1 MTIGSTLTASALEQ
15 GNIGHQATGRPVVYG
30 TQGVISSGHYLT
42 SMAGMRMLLSGGNAF
57 DAVVAAGFAAAVTE
71 PIASYSLAAEG
82 VFMLYHAE
90 SGDLLSLSGQGTAP
104 RLATADWYRSQGQD
118 EIPTGPGPLAHLSF
132 TVPGVVA
139 AYLSLLERYGSK
151 TVGEAL
157 EPAIHYA
164 ERGIPNYEYMLE
176 RIDGPGTR
184 SQWDEYPPGGSE
196 VFYDDGNVPEP
207 GSLLVQKS
215 LGLIL
220 RKLVEAESAAPG
232 HRLDGVRAAR
242 DCFYTGEVAQIIHD
256 CAHRVGGI
264 LGLKSLAS
272 YEAKYETPLKTSYM
286 GHEVHGQRTWT
297 QGAVLMQALNILENF
312 DLRGMGHNSTA
323 YVHTVSQ
330 AVNLAFADREAYY
343 GDPDFV
349 EVPVDGLLSKDY
361 AKERAAL
368 IDSNR
373 AVSELPPPGDP
384 FRYSEMSGVAAQPSE
399 QAPTAAADGGGA
411 DSGTTPHFVHRPRW
425 QHGVRHAFGW
435 ILRQVRVLPRTW
447 LRSQHANRNVQL
459 GGRTSEPAGAIQ
471 ASQDDAG
478 ELHGHQG
485 RPANH
490 DYRLSRW
497 RPSGAG
503 KHAAGPEYGPVG
515 HESSGGGRSS
525 QVRKPGRAQ
534 QLLSAHLLPRPA
546 WRRSRYFAGSRWRA
560 EEHGTRHR
568 QCRKRRN
575 GSYGE
580 HSRSADRR
588 TGVFSGPSSRL
599 LRSFVVKQLNSRKTT

>member
-1 MTIGSTLTASALEQ
+1 MTLSASAMEQ
-15 GNIGHQATGRPVVYG
+15 GNIGQQATGRPVVYG

-104 RLATADWYRSQGQD
+104 RLATVDWYRSQGQD

-151 TVGEAL
+151 TVGEVL
-157 EPAIHYA
+157 EPSIHYA

-196 VFYDDGNVPEP
+196 VFYDEGRVPEP
-207 GSLLVQKS
+207 GSILVQKS

-232 HRLDGVRAAR
+232 HRVDGVRAAR
-242 DCFYTGEVAQIIHD
+242 DCFYTGEIAQLIHD

-286 GHEVHGQRTWT
+286 GHEVHGQQTWT

-323 YVHTVSQ
+323 YIHTVSQ

-349 EVPVDGLLSKDY
+349 EVPVDGLLSKEY
-361 AKERAAL
+361 ARERAAL
-368 IDSNR
+368 IDASR
-373 AVSELPPPGDP
+373 AMPELPAPGDP
-384 FRYSEMSGVAAQPSE
+384 FKYSIMSGTAAHQRE
-399 QAPTAAADGGGA
+399 EVPTAAADGGGA
-411 DSGTTPHFVHRPRW
+411 DSGTTHISSIDRDGNMVCATPS
-425 QHGVRHAFGW
+425 GGSFGKS
-435 ILRQVRVLPRTW
+435 VYLPRTW
-447 LRSQHANRNVQL
+447 LRPQHSNRDVQL
-459 GGRTSEPAGAIQ
+459 RGRPPEPPGAVQ
-471 ASQDDAG
+471 ASQDHAG
-478 ELHGHQG
+478 QLHGHQRRSADDDNWLSG
-485 RPANH
+485 R
-490 DYRLSRW
+490 
-497 RPSGAG
+497 RPPGAG
-503 KHAAGPEYGPVG
+503 EHAAGPEYGAVG
-515 HESSGGGRSS
+515 HESPGGGRSS
-525 QVRKPGRAQ
+525 QVRKPGREE
-534 QLLSAHLLPRPA
+534 QLLSAHLLSWSA
-546 WRRSRYFAGSRWRA
+546 WRRSGHFPGSRRRT
-560 EEHGTRHR
+560 EEHGPRHSDRR
-568 QCRKRRN
+568 QRRH

-580 HSRSADRR
+580 H
-588 TGVFSGPSSRL
+588 P
-599 LRSFVVKQLNSRKTT
+599 